1 MKSLLSIF
9 TYSVMALFIFSC
21 SSKTTAEE
29 ITEEIADNGT
39 EDDNPPNILLIIADD
54 MGLDATPNYPIG
66 SIKPN
71 MPNLE
76 GLMAN
81 GIKFN
86 NVWANPLCSP
96 TRATMLTGKYGTQTG
111 ITRVAQTLV
120 SSEHILQNDMSNYN
134 TALIGKWHLS
144 TDASQ
149 PTTMGIDYFAGIL
162 NGTVQDYYNWS
173 LVENSNS
180 ATSTEYVTSKLTDLS
195 IDWVNAQ
202 DDPWFLWLAYNA
214 PHTPFHVPPSNL
226 HSQGD
231 LPIDQASIDANPL
244 PYFLAALEAMDS
256 EIGRLLGAMSA
267 EVRDNT
273 VIIFIGDNGSP
284 NQVAQEY
291 DRSRAKGSIYQGGI
305 NVPMVLS
312 GQGITRTNI
321 EENSIINA
329 TDLYNTILE
338 LSGNS
343 TNSNTDS
350 KSFKNVLT
358 DSGVGSREYAFSEV
372 SYDDDT
378 LDYTVRSATY
388 KYMLFRNGTEALYN
402 LDLDPLEITNLLD
415 NTLSEA
421 EMEIYNELTS
431 ELQEIVN

>member
-1 MKSLLSIF
+1 MKSPLYIF
-9 TYSVMALFIFSC
+9 IYSVMILFIFSC
-21 SSKTTAEE
+21 SSKNTAEE
-29 ITEEIADNGT
+29 ITAEIADNGT
-39 EDDNPPNILLIIADD
+39 EEDNPPNILLIIADD

-66 SIKPN
+66 SVKPN

-76 GLMAN
+76 GFMAD
-81 GIKFN
+81 GIRFT

-96 TRATMLTGKYGTQTG
+96 TRATMLTGKYGIQTG
-111 ITRVAQTLV
+111 ITRVGQTLA
-120 SSEHILQNDMSNYN
+120 SSEHILQNDMLNYS

-144 TDASQ
+144 VDANQ
-149 PTTMGIDYFAGIL
+149 PTAMGIDYFAGIL

-180 ATSTEYVTSKLTDLS
+180 STSTEYVTTKLTDLS

-231 LPIDQASIDANPL
+231 LPTDQASIDANPL

-256 EIGRLLGAMSA
+256 EIGRLLANMTE
-267 EVRDNT
+267 EVRENT

-291 DRSRAKGSIYQGGI
+291 ERLRAKGSIYQGGI

-312 GQGITRTNI
+312 GKGITRKNI

-329 TDLYNTILE
+329 TDLYNTIVE

-343 TNSNTDS
+343 ENTNTDS
-350 KSFKNVLT
+350 VSFKTLLGNSET
-358 DSGVGSREYAFSEV
+358 GNRAYGFSEI
-372 SYDDDT
+372 SYDDESS
-378 LDYTVRSATY
+378 DYTIRTSTH
-388 KYMLFRNGTEALYN
+388 KYILFSDGAEALY
-402 LDLDPLEITNLLD
+402 DLTIDPLENTNLLD
-415 NTLSEA
+415 NSLSETDST
-421 EMEIYNELTS
+421 IYNDLTAS
-431 ELQEIVN
+431 LQEVVK

>member
-1 MKSLLSIF
+1 MKSLLHIF
-9 TYSVMALFIFSC
+9 TYSVMTLFIFSC

-76 GLMAN
+76 GFMAN

-96 TRATMLTGKYGTQTG
+96 SRATMLTGKYGTQTG
-111 ITRVAQTLV
+111 ITRVGQTLA
-120 SSEHILQNDMSNYN
+120 SSEHILQNDMSNYS

-149 PTTMGIDYFAGIL
+149 PTAMGIDYFAGIL

-231 LPIDQASIDANPL
+231 LPIDQASIDTNPL

-256 EIGRLLGAMSA
+256 EIGRLLASMTD

-291 DRSRAKGSIYQGGI
+291 ERARAKGSVYQGGI
-305 NVPMVLS
+305 NVPLVIS
-312 GQGITRTNI
+312 GKGITRKNI

-329 TDLYNTILE
+329 ADLYNTILE
-338 LSGNS
+338 ISGNS
-343 TNSNTDS
+343 VNSNTDS
-350 KSFKNVLT
+350 KSFKNVLA
-358 DSGVGSREYAFSEV
+358 DSGIGSRAYGFSEV
-372 SYDDDT
+372 SYDDES
-378 LDYTVRSATY
+378 LDYTIRTSTH
-388 KYMLFRNGTEALYN
+388 KYILFNDGTEALY
-402 LDLDPLEITNLLD
+402 DLTIDPLENTNLLD
-415 NTLSEA
+415 NSLSETDSA
-421 EMEIYNELTS
+421 IYNDLTAS
-431 ELQEIVN
+431 LQEIVK

>member
-1 MKSLLSIF
+1 MKSLLHIF
-9 TYSVMALFIFSC
+9 TYSVMTLFIFSC

-71 MPNLE
+71 MLNLE
-76 GLMAN
+76 GFMAN

-96 TRATMLTGKYGTQTG
+96 SRATMLTGKYGTQTG
-111 ITRVAQTLV
+111 ITRVGQTLA
-120 SSEHILQNDMSNYN
+120 SSEHILQNDMSNYS

-149 PTTMGIDYFAGIL
+149 PTAMGIDYFAGIL

-231 LPIDQASIDANPL
+231 LPIDQASIDTNPL

-256 EIGRLLGAMSA
+256 EIGRLLASMTDEA
-267 EVRDNT
+267 RDNT

-291 DRSRAKGSIYQGGI
+291 ERARAKGSVYQGGI
-305 NVPMVLS
+305 NVPLVIS
-312 GQGITRTNI
+312 GKGITRKNI

-329 TDLYNTILE
+329 ADLYNTILE
-338 LSGNS
+338 ISGNS
-343 TNSNTDS
+343 VNSNTDS
-350 KSFKNVLT
+350 KSFKNVLA
-358 DSGVGSREYAFSEV
+358 DSGIGSRAYGFSEV
-372 SYDDDT
+372 SYDDES
-378 LDYTVRSATY
+378 LDYTIRTSTH
-388 KYMLFRNGTEALYN
+388 KYILFNDGTEALY
-402 LDLDPLEITNLLD
+402 DLTIDPLENTNLLD
-415 NTLSEA
+415 NSLSETDSA
-421 EMEIYNELTS
+421 IYNDLTAS
-431 ELQEIVN
+431 LQEIVK

>member
-1 MKSLLSIF
+1 MKSLLHIF
-9 TYSVMALFIFSC
+9 TYSVMTLFIFSC

-76 GLMAN
+76 GFMAN

-86 NVWANPLCSP
+86 NVWVNPLCSP
-96 TRATMLTGKYGTQTG
+96 SRATMLTGKYGTQTG
-111 ITRVAQTLV
+111 ITRVGQTLA
-120 SSEHILQNDMSNYN
+120 SSEHILQNDMSNYS

-149 PTTMGIDYFAGIL
+149 PTAMGIDYFAGIL

-231 LPIDQASIDANPL
+231 LPIDQASIDTNPL

-256 EIGRLLGAMSA
+256 EIGRLLASMTDEA
-267 EVRDNT
+267 RDNT

-291 DRSRAKGSIYQGGI
+291 ERARAKGSVYQGGI
-305 NVPMVLS
+305 NVPLVIS
-312 GQGITRTNI
+312 GKGITRKNI

-329 TDLYNTILE
+329 ADLYNTILE
-338 LSGNS
+338 ISGNS
-343 TNSNTDS
+343 VNSNTDS
-350 KSFKNVLT
+350 KSFKNVLA
-358 DSGVGSREYAFSEV
+358 DSGIGSRAYGFSEV
-372 SYDDDT
+372 SYDDES
-378 LDYTVRSATY
+378 LDYTIRTSTH
-388 KYMLFRNGTEALYN
+388 KYILFNDGTEALY
-402 LDLDPLEITNLLD
+402 DLTIDPLENTNLLD
-415 NTLSEA
+415 NSLSETDSA
-421 EMEIYNELTS
+421 IYNDLTAS
-431 ELQEIVN
+431 LQEIVK

>member
-1 MKSLLSIF
+1 MKSLLHIF
-9 TYSVMALFIFSC
+9 TYSVMTLFIFSC

-71 MPNLE
+71 MLNLE
-76 GLMAN
+76 GFMAN

-96 TRATMLTGKYGTQTG
+96 SRATMLTGKYGTQAG
-111 ITRVAQTLV
+111 ITRVGQTLA
-120 SSEHILQNDMSNYN
+120 SSEHILQNDMSNYS

-149 PTTMGIDYFAGIL
+149 PTAMGIDYFAGIL

-231 LPIDQASIDANPL
+231 LPIDQASIDTNPL

-256 EIGRLLGAMSA
+256 EIGRLLASMTDEA
-267 EVRDNT
+267 RDNT

-291 DRSRAKGSIYQGGI
+291 ERARAKGSVYQGGI
-305 NVPMVLS
+305 NVPLVIS
-312 GQGITRTNI
+312 GKGITRKNI

-329 TDLYNTILE
+329 ADLYNTILE
-338 LSGNS
+338 ISGNS
-343 TNSNTDS
+343 VNSNTDS
-350 KSFKNVLT
+350 KSFKNVLA
-358 DSGVGSREYAFSEV
+358 DSGIGSRAYGFSEV
-372 SYDDDT
+372 SYDDES
-378 LDYTVRSATY
+378 LDYTIRTSTH
-388 KYMLFRNGTEALYN
+388 KYILFNDGTEALY
-402 LDLDPLEITNLLD
+402 DLTIDPLENTNLLD
-415 NTLSEA
+415 NSLSETDSA
-421 EMEIYNELTS
+421 IYNDLTAS
-431 ELQEIVN
+431 LQEIVK

>member
-1 MKSLLSIF
+1 MKSLLHIF
-9 TYSVMALFIFSC
+9 TYSVMTLFIFSC

-76 GLMAN
+76 GFMAN

-96 TRATMLTGKYGTQTG
+96 SRATMLTGKYGTQTG
-111 ITRVAQTLV
+111 ITRVGQTLA
-120 SSEHILQNDMSNYN
+120 SSEHILQNDMSNYS

-149 PTTMGIDYFAGIL
+149 PTAMGIDYFAGIL

-231 LPIDQASIDANPL
+231 LPIDQASIDTNPL

-256 EIGRLLGAMSA
+256 EIGRLLASMTDEA
-267 EVRDNT
+267 RDNT

-291 DRSRAKGSIYQGGI
+291 ERARAKGSVYQGGI
-305 NVPMVLS
+305 NVPLVIS
-312 GQGITRTNI
+312 GKGITRKNI

-329 TDLYNTILE
+329 ADLYNTILE
-338 LSGNS
+338 ISGNS
-343 TNSNTDS
+343 VNSNTDS
-350 KSFKNVLT
+350 KSFKNVLA
-358 DSGVGSREYAFSEV
+358 DSGIGSRAYGFSEV
-372 SYDDDT
+372 SYDDES
-378 LDYTVRSATY
+378 LDYTIRTSTH
-388 KYMLFRNGTEALYN
+388 KYILFNDGTEALY
-402 LDLDPLEITNLLD
+402 DLTIDPLENTNLLD
-415 NTLSEA
+415 NSLSETDSA
-421 EMEIYNELTS
+421 IYNDLTAS
-431 ELQEIVN
+431 LQEIVK